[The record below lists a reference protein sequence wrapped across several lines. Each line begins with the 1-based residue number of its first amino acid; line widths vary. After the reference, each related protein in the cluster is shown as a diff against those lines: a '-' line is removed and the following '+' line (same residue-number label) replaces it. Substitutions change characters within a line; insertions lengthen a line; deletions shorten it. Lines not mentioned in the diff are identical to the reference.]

1 MGNRLSTPSS
11 GQAATEGIFRGF
23 TREYSS
29 PDCSWRCDLHSR
41 LPTDQM
47 PPLRQLTASVSAS
60 VKVPAN
66 CPAGITMEAEAVTT
80 QLAKSLCRSLA
91 STAGNHALGI
101 ADSSVTTSTT
111 RTCTQCASS
120 RSWCWF
126 LAVAAGL
133 TASAG
138 LGAVVALYWMG
149 VGRDEVKSKLT
160 TSLDRI
166 LGKSSLCAEARDSP
180 VSSSEDHSPNAA
192 VHPPHPPSMWN
203 HHLPPWVAPLVERA
217 TTNVITKVERVGQKV
232 AATIVPKI
240 LESNTA
246 IGQKLDDK
254 TAAMV
259 RANFEASEQVV
270 KQLSAQMARANGDI
284 ADRVVQ
290 SLIERPEIIAALQQ
304 HDGGGAA
311 SSGGV
316 TEARLKEIVEAVAR
330 EERQQLKLL
339 AKDVEVM
346 LDDLKVMH
354 NQPASGE
361 LTAKLAEIDENI
373 QNVVKEVSA
382 EVGEQSSITFA
393 QLERLND
400 NLESLNEMLH
410 SIATAEARHAEDLQR
425 LEVSIQEIKAEQT
438 ELLGEIKDSTDGRG
452 FEEPQESKIGQDHR
466 LSDLQ
471 RSINLLK
478 SYIYILSSA
487 AVVGILLLIHN
498 TNVMHQLADFSQDI
512 DGSLQYVASSLGRQA
527 AALAHQTEAVEALDQ
542 SVKNPNGGD
551 ATAVDGQKDVKKQKL
566 FDDNWSYWTMTG
578 VLLAWTVWLADEY
591 LCGGK
596 WTWVKNIDS
605 PPPTTTTTG
614 LENISSAASDGG
626 GSAVVD
632 AVGDAAV
639 SIADTELSPD
649 WSIQ

>member
-1 MGNRLSTPSS
+1 
-11 GQAATEGIFRGF
+11 
-23 TREYSS
+23 
-29 PDCSWRCDLHSR
+29 
-41 LPTDQM
+41 
-47 PPLRQLTASVSAS
+47 
-60 VKVPAN
+60 
-66 CPAGITMEAEAVTT
+66 MEAEAVTT

-111 RTCTQCASS
+111 RTS
-120 RSWCWF
+120 
-126 LAVAAGL
+126 AGL

-192 VHPPHPPSMWN
+192 
-203 HHLPPWVAPLVERA
+203 APLVERA
-217 TTNVITKVERVGQKV
+217 TTNVITEVERVGQKV

-551 ATAVDGQKDVKKQKL
+551 ASAVDGQKDVKKQKL

>member
-1 MGNRLSTPSS
+1 MGNCLSTPSS

-101 ADSSVTTSTT
+101 ADSSATTSTT

-166 LGKSSLCAEARDSP
+166 LGKSSLCAEAKDSP
-180 VSSSEDHSPNAA
+180 VSSSEDDSPNAA
-192 VHPPHPPSMWN
+192 GSTDGWD
-203 HHLPPWVAPLVERA
+203 
-217 TTNVITKVERVGQKV
+217 KV

-438 ELLGEIKDSTDGRG
+438 ELLGEIKDNTDGRG

-542 SVKNPNGGD
+542 SAKNPDGGD
-551 ATAVDGQKDVKKQKL
+551 ASAVDGQKDVKKQKL

-605 PPPTTTTTG
+605 PPPTTTG

-639 SIADTELSPD
+639 SLADTELSPD
-649 WSIQ
+649 WSIQG